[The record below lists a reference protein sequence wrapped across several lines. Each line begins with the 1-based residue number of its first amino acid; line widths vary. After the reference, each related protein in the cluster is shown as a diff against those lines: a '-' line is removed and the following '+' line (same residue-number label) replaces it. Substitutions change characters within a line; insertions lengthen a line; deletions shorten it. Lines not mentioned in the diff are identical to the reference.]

1 MGEMIAAAGHHIG
14 GIVVAAAFTIG
25 HDVFHHRK
33 GNHDRKITTAVADG
47 WRHLRRSRTK

>member
-1 MGEMIAAAGHHIG
+1 MGEALIAAGHHVT
-14 GIVVAAAFTIG
+14 GIAVAAVVTIV

-47 WRHLRRSRTK
+47 WRNLRRTRTK

>member
-1 MGEMIAAAGHHIG
+1 
-14 GIVVAAAFTIG
+14 VVAAAFTIG